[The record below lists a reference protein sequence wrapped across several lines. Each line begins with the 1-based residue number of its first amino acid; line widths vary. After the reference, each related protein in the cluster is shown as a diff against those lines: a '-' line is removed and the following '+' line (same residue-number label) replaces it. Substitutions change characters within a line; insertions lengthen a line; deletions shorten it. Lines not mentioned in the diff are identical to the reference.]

1 MQFFQVVNE
10 SNVLVDG
17 TLIDLCGAILLWR
30 SREGIARMPV
40 CILLHFLI
48 ELYNP
53 LRGQWGECN
62 PAYYQPS

>member
-1 MQFFQVVNE
+1 MFSQIANE

-40 CILLHFLI
+40 R
-48 ELYNP
+48 N
-53 LRGQWGECN
+53 
-62 PAYYQPS
+62 AM

>member
-1 MQFFQVVNE
+1 MTDFTYVFIQHYMKRYAMFSLFQIVNE

-40 CILLHFLI
+40 RMLCHSL
-48 ELYNP
+48 
-53 LRGQWGECN
+53 
-62 PAYYQPS
+62 